1 MRPIFEGALRGR
13 EHGRSKCDKMCLQE
27 IDMEMHCHKGNN
39 SGERGH
45 AKWSPVATAWYRLLP
60 RIDILEDVLD
70 DEVRALYMAQ
80 DGVNIQ
86 ICRGGLLTQDSLH
99 EFFSTDRT

>member
-1 MRPIFEGALRGR
+1 
-13 EHGRSKCDKMCLQE
+13 
-27 IDMEMHCHKGNN
+27 MEMHCHKGNN

-70 DEVRALYMAQ
+70 DEVRAPPA
-80 DGVNIQ
+80 
-86 ICRGGLLTQDSLH
+86 LLGERQRRAASTCALFPPKHHPGPSL
-99 EFFSTDRT
+99 SSGI